1 VTFRSFIA
9 WAAACS
15 TLPAAALVI
24 RPDRDDSEYLE
35 LATRYT
41 SSIALGASAGE
52 GVLLDPRWI
61 LTAAHRAQRLRD
73 STAPR
78 LAVGKESYDV
88 AEVFVHP
95 AWKGDADNDIA
106 LVRLKQKVAGIEPT
120 PMYRGTD
127 ESGKTVAI
135 AGHGGGKKRAAINT
149 VDRVTPLTLGLLVK
163 PLDDA
168 SDLQGEATAA
178 ETGSPAYVEVDGAI
192 FVAGILHGVDGNLE
206 TYSRVS
212 SFGPWIEATM
222 LEVARKEAD
231 ALMGD
236 KY

>member
-15 TLPAAALVI
+15 ALPAAALLI
-24 RPDRDDSEYLE
+24 RPDRDDAEYLE
-35 LATRYT
+35 LASRYT

-52 GVLLDPRWI
+52 GVLLNRRWI
-61 LTAAHRAQRLRD
+61 LTAAHRARALRD
-73 STAPR
+73 PSA
-78 LAVGKESYDV
+78 AKIVIGKASYDV
-88 AEVFVHP
+88 AEVFLHP
-95 AWKGDADNDIA
+95 AWKGGAENDIA
-106 LVRLKQKVAGIEPT
+106 LVRLKQEVAGIEPT

-127 ESGKTVAI
+127 EAGKSVAI
-135 AGHGGGKKRAAINT
+135 VGHGGGKKRAAINT
-149 VDRVTPLTLGLLVK
+149 VDRVAPLTLGLSVK

-168 SDLQGEATAA
+168 SDLQGEATPA
-178 ETGSPAYVEVDGAI
+178 ETGGPAFVEVGQEI
-192 FVAGILHGVDGNLE
+192 FVAGILHGVADKWE
-206 TYSRVS
+206 THARVS
-212 SFGPWIEATM
+212 AFAPWIESTM